1 MSDDNGK
8 IILQG
13 NVLEN
18 KIHHLPFRKQP
29 NLQCDRDPST
39 NVYKWISQSCHP
51 PPRSNHRAVS
61 LLLTML
67 LSC

>member
-39 NVYKWISQSCHP
+39 NETLQLTFINGYP
-51 PPRSNHRAVS
+51 NHVIPHQGQTTA
-61 LLLTML
+61 LLA
-67 LSC
+67 CY